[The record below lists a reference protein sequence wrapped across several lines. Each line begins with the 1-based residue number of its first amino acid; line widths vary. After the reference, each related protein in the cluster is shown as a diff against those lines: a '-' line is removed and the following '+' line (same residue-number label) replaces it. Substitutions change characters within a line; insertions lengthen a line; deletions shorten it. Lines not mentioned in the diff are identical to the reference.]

1 MGRDGHRTI
10 GEAHRHLGALDELG
24 QCAIGSDEVT
34 ADSTIGALGLVFR
47 DDPCG
52 LGLKSTKC
60 AIENARN
67 ADLAGACRPF
77 ASRQIILQLNQKI
90 RDKSNRLLATI
101 KTLSSGKQE
110 IRDPSNHLL
119 GT

>member
-1 MGRDGHRTI
+1 MI
-10 GEAHRHLGALDELG
+10 
-24 QCAIGSDEVT
+24 S
-34 ADSTIGALGLVFR
+34 
-47 DDPCG
+47 
-52 LGLKSTKC
+52 LKARVAGGFANPS
-60 AIENARN
+60 AEDARN